1 VPTRTDLKQ
10 MVGEESTIVAAGETL
25 SAEDNDYLERRIESK
40 LAFLLEE
47 GLIPFDIEGTIP
59 HAYMIPLSRAIAGEL
74 APGFGMDVA
83 AAKLLEQEGLRNLR
97 RLKAKPYFGTP
108 NKATYY

>member
-1 VPTRTDLKQ
+1 VPNRTDLKQ
-10 MVGEESTIVAAGETL
+10 MVGEEATIVAAGETL
-25 SAEDNDYLERRIESK
+25 SAADNDYLERRIEAK

-47 GLIPFDIEGTIP
+47 GLIPFDIQGTIP
-59 HAYMIPLSRAIAGEL
+59 QAYMLPLARAIAGEM

-83 AAKLLEQEGLRNLR
+83 TAKTLELEGMRALR

-108 NKATYY
+108 TKATYY

>member
-1 VPTRTDLKQ
+1 
-10 MVGEESTIVAAGETL
+10 MVGEEATIIAAGETL
-25 SAEDNDYLERRIESK
+25 SAEDNDYLNRRIASK
-40 LAFLLEE
+40 LAFLLTE

-59 HAYMIPLSRAIAGEL
+59 EAYMIPLARAIAGEI

-83 AAKLLEQEGLRNLR
+83 TAKSLEQEGVRNLR